1 MLGSILYFS
10 LDIIFNILLWS
21 GYKTASGVSM
31 LYYYYYD
38 IPIEEKKEINLLKLQ
53 EQINIQSKM
62 IEELNSKLKI
72 KID

>member
-1 MLGSILYFS
+1 MLGSIIYFS
-10 LDIIFNILLWS
+10 LDIIFNILLWTGNKTIS
-21 GYKTASGVSM
+21 GTSM

-38 IPIEEKKEINLLKLQ
+38 IPIEEKKELNLLKLQ
-53 EQINIQSKM
+53 KQINIQSKM

>member
-1 MLGSILYFS
+1 
-10 LDIIFNILLWS
+10 
-21 GYKTASGVSM
+21 M

-38 IPIEEKKEINLLKLQ
+38 IPFEEKKKINLLKLQ

>member
-1 MLGSILYFS
+1 MLGSIIYFS
-10 LDIIFNILLWS
+10 LDIIFNILLWT
-21 GYKTASGVSM
+21 GNKTASGVSM

-38 IPIEEKKEINLLKLQ
+38 MSIEEKKTIDLLKIQ

-62 IEELNSKLKI
+62 IEELNSKLKV

>member
-10 LDIIFNILLWS
+10 LDIIFNILLWT

-38 IPIEEKKEINLLKLQ
+38 IPFEEKKKINLLKLQ

-62 IEELNSKLKI
+62 IEELNSKLKT

>member
-1 MLGSILYFS
+1 MLGSIIYFS
-10 LDIIFNILLWS
+10 LDIIFNILLWTGKKTIS
-21 GYKTASGVSM
+21 GTSM

-38 IPIEEKKEINLLKLQ
+38 IPIEEKKKINLLKLQ

>member
-1 MLGSILYFS
+1 MLGSIIYFS
-10 LDIIFNILLWS
+10 LDIIFNILLWT
-21 GYKTASGVSM
+21 GYKTASGTSM

-38 IPIEEKKEINLLKLQ
+38 IPIEEKKKINLLKLQ

>member
-1 MLGSILYFS
+1 MLGSIIYFS

-21 GYKTASGVSM
+21 SYKTASGVSM
-31 LYYYYYD
+31 LYYYYYN
-38 IPIEEKKEINLLKLQ
+38 IPIEEKKTIDLLKLQ

-72 KID
+72 KIN

>member
-1 MLGSILYFS
+1 MLGSIIYFS
-10 LDIIFNILLWS
+10 LDIIFNILLWTCKKTIS
-21 GYKTASGVSM
+21 GTSM

-38 IPIEEKKEINLLKLQ
+38 IPFEEKKKINLLKLQ